1 MKAYTFREITG
12 KKELEEFFRLRYE
25 VYFNSANKPF
35 LKENIHRI
43 DIDYFDV
50 HAKHYCLMHGD
61 NKVGYFRAV
70 YQKDQYF
77 NEKVIDIGEK
87 YGLLDRKTFLEKNEA
102 APFPFLSYEGVPE
115 SHWNFYNNLLEQDEN
130 MAEVS
135 RIIVSP
141 EYRAISTVKHL
152 VECAIVLYA
161 MTFARLKY
169 AIVNCELLH
178 GLFYTHYGFKE
189 IDEAARYTVNGLKKT
204 SLSITEIPEKHIGK
218 IGLMAEEFK
227 NTGKIERAL

>member
-1 MKAYTFREITG
+1 MKAFTFRELTG
-12 KKELEEFFRLRYE
+12 KKELEEFFGLRYE
-25 VYFNSANKPF
+25 VFYNSANKPF
-35 LKENIHRI
+35 LNENIHRL

-50 HAKHYCLMHGD
+50 HSKHYCLMHGD

-70 YQKDQYF
+70 YQKGQYF
-77 NEKVIDIGEK
+77 NEKVIEIGEK
-87 YGLLDRKTFLEKNEA
+87 YELLYGNTFEEQNES

-115 SHWNFYNNLLEQDEN
+115 SHWNFYYNLLEQDEN

-141 EYRAISTVKHL
+141 EYRAISTVKLL

-161 MTFARLKY
+161 MTFARLRY

-204 SLSITEIPEKHIGK
+204 SLSIAEIPEKFMGK
-218 IGLMAEEFK
+218 IGIMTEEFK
-227 NTGKIERAL
+227 NTGKIERVI